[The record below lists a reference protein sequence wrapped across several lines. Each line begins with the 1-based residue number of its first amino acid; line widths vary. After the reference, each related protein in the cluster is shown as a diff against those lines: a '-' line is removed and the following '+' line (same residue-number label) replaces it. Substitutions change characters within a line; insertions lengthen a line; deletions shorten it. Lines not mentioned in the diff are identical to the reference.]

1 MDDVTS
7 TASHVPGFT
16 YPINL
21 IDRRRLQSGFAM
33 LKNEDTASPPEGDQD
48 LREWLI
54 YYLQRY
60 DGSQEAYD
68 DILGRPRYMADP
80 NEITQ
85 HEHHRIGLFRRLVMN
100 LEEMLGGEEP
110 ARSWLF
116 YDEELERKT
125 GYVPFDFLY
134 GGIPDTLELLSGL
147 SEIAMERRRLPASN
161 LSGEFW
167 NSLFVQSPCPR
178 CGLLAESNE

>member
-1 MDDVTS
+1 
-7 TASHVPGFT
+7 
-16 YPINL
+16 
-21 IDRRRLQSGFAM
+21 M
-33 LKNEDTASPPEGDQD
+33 LKNDDTVSPSEETQD

-68 DILGRPRYMADP
+68 HILARPRYMADP

-85 HEHHRIGLFRRLVMN
+85 HEEFRIGLFRRLVTN

-110 ARSWLF
+110 ARNWLF

-125 GYVPFDFLY
+125 GYAPFDFLY
-134 GGIPDTLELLSGL
+134 GGIPDTLEFLAGL
-147 SEIAMERRRLPASN
+147 SEIALERRSSRPSKAPN
-161 LSGEFW
+161 AFW
-167 NSLFVQSPCPR
+167 NSVFVQSPCPS
-178 CGLLAESNE
+178 CGLVAESGK